1 MTNLTRSLLAATL
14 LAVGASTTLLH
25 AESPSWIW
33 SAANAKPKQKV
44 FFRKTFDVNPR
55 DTVRLYA
62 ACDDSMTI
70 FVNGKE
76 VTKGASWEK
85 IEVKDLS
92 PFTSNG
98 RNVIAVQA
106 GNGGNDKAGLLVK
119 VVVETPKGIRDVVSD
134 GTWKHSEK
142 AEEGWKNADF
152 KDKEWKPAVVVAKLG
167 EGPWKKV
174 TDATLAAAAN
184 LKAPEATA
192 VKDIKIKEGFKVE
205 LLYSVPMTTEGS
217 WVATC
222 FDDKGRLIVSD
233 QYGKLYRVTLP
244 ALNGKAT
251 DTKVEPIAAEIGEA
265 QGLVYAFGALYAIT
279 NSDKYP
285 RGLWRIKDTDGD
297 DKFDKVE
304 HLRAFANKGGEH
316 GPHAVV
322 LSPDGKSLYC
332 VVGNQTPVTEV
343 DSSRVPQHWAEDRL
357 LAPLVGRGFMREVM
371 APGGWVAKT
380 DPDGKTWEL
389 ICTGFRNE
397 YDAAFNK
404 DGDLFTFDADME
416 WDFSTPWYRPTRVCH
431 VLSGGEFGWRS
442 LSKKFPVRW
451 EDNLPPT
458 VDIGP
463 GSPTGVGFGYGAKF
477 PQKYQDAFYICDW
490 SYGKMYAVHLKK
502 TGAGYTADFEEFM
515 AAQPLPLTDVLI
527 SPKDGAMYVTIGGR
541 RVQSGLYRVTYAGE
555 TAAKAP
561 SKGGTGKPS
570 LKELQAATVE
580 TKAVGFGD
588 PDSTEKLHK
597 LRRELENYHKVDAKA
612 LDVAWPQLGHEDR
625 FIRFAARIAVEHQP
639 VESWKDKAL
648 NETNPRTALTAL
660 MALSRSGKGDKAVL
674 PQFLAALDKID
685 FAKLKGIDRETYVRD
700 YYLAFARLGEPEG
713 ALKEQTTAKLSK
725 LFPTGDPWLD
735 VDLTEVLTFLGD
747 AAFLPKAVALVETA
761 PTQEEQIAHAMSL
774 RFAKN
779 GWTPELR
786 ERFFKWVCLRAPTY
800 KGGASFGLFM
810 QDLRKDAEAGLSD
823 AEKLALKPVLEA
835 KPDVQMPQFTF
846 TPRNFV
852 KNYTMADL
860 DHLLG
865 VGLEGGRN
873 FTNGRNLFGQAT
885 CFACHRFGQEGGAI
899 GPDLTSVAGKYS
911 VRDLLVHIIE
921 PSKEISDQYGQLEVT
936 LNDGSKV
943 FGRIMNLA
951 GDRITLNINMMDPNA
966 TQAVDRKLVK
976 TMEQSKVSMMPPGL
990 LNTLSDNDILDLM
1003 AYLLSKGNKEDPM
1016 FK

>member
-1 MTNLTRSLLAATL
+1 MIRLTRTLFAATL
-14 LAVGASTTLLH
+14 LALGSPALLH
-25 AESPSWIW
+25 AEAPSWIW
-33 SAANAKPKQKV
+33 SAQTASPKQKV

-55 DTVRLYA
+55 DTVRLYVTG
-62 ACDDSMTI
+62 DDS
-70 FVNGKE
+70 VVVHLNGQRV
-76 VTKGASWEK
+76 VTGKSWEQ

-92 PFTSNG
+92 SFVVKG

-106 GNGGNDKAGLLVK
+106 ANGSNDKAGLLLK
-119 VVVETPKGIRDVVSD
+119 LVVEAPKGVREVVSD
-134 GTWKHSEK
+134 ASWKQSDK
-142 AEEGWKNADF
+142 AAEGWLDVKFD
-152 KDKEWKPAVVVAKLG
+152 DKAWKPAVVVAPLG
-167 EGPWKKV
+167 GAPWTKV
-174 TDATLAAAAN
+174 TAATLTAAAN

-205 LLYSVPMTTEGS
+205 LLYSVPMTKEGS

-233 QYGKLYRVTLP
+233 QYGKLYRVVLP
-244 ALNGKAT
+244 ALDGKPS
-251 DTKVEPIAAEIGEA
+251 DTKVEEIPAEIGEA

-304 HLRAFANKGGEH
+304 QLRAFPNKGGEH

-322 LSPDGKSLYC
+322 VSPDGKSLYC
-332 VVGNQTPVTEV
+332 IVGNQTPLTEMN
-343 DSSRVPQHWAEDRL
+343 SSRVPQHWGEDRL

-380 DPDGKTWEL
+380 DPEGKTWEL
-389 ICTGFRNE
+389 ICTGFRNQ
-397 YDAAFNK
+397 YDAAFNRE
-404 DGDLFTFDADME
+404 GDLFTFDADME
-416 WDFSTPWYRPTRVCH
+416 WDFSTPWYRPTRVNH

-477 PQKYQDAFYICDW
+477 PQKYQEAFYICDW

-541 RVQSGLYRVTYAGE
+541 RVQSGLYRVTYAGKE
-555 TAAKAP
+555 PVGSQTQIATPEAAVNN
-561 SKGGTGKPS
+561 
-570 LKELQAATVE
+570 ELHQ
-580 TKAVGFGD
+580 
-588 PDSTEKLHK
+588 
-597 LRRELENYHKVDAKA
+597 LRRQIEEYHKVDPKA
-612 LDVAWPQLGHEDR
+612 LEVAWPHLGHEDR
-625 FIRFAARIAVEHQP
+625 YIRFAARIAVEHQP
-639 VESWKDKAL
+639 LETWKDKAL
-648 NETNPRTALTAL
+648 AESNPRAALTVL
-660 MALSRSGKGDKAVL
+660 MALTRSAKGDKTLL
-674 PQFLAALDKID
+674 PPILAALDKID
-685 FAKLKGIDRETYVRD
+685 FSKLKGIDRETYVRD
-700 YYLAFARLGEPEG
+700 YYLAFSRLGEPEP
-713 ALKEQTTAKLSK
+713 ALREKTATKLAK
-725 LFPTGDPWLD
+725 LFPTSDPWLD
-735 VDLTEVLTFLGD
+735 VDLTEVLTWLGEPTFLS
-747 AAFLPKAVALVETA
+747 KAVAIMENA

-774 RFAKN
+774 RFAKA

-800 KGGASFGLFM
+800 KGGASFDLFM
-810 QDLRKDAEAGLSD
+810 ADLRKDAEAGLSD
-823 AEKLALKPVLEA
+823 AEKVALKPVLEA
-835 KPDVQMPQFTF
+835 KPDVKVPQFTF
-846 TPRNFV
+846 TPRSFV
-852 KNYTMADL
+852 KNYTVADL

-873 FTNGRNLFGQAT
+873 FANGRNLFGQTT
-885 CFACHRFGQEGGAI
+885 CFACHRFGSEGGAI

-936 LNDGSKV
+936 LQDGSKV

-966 TQAVDRKLVK
+966 TQAIDRKLIK
-976 TMEQSKVSMMPPGL
+976 SMEQSKVSMMPPGL
-990 LNTLSDNDILDLM
+990 LNTLSDTDILDLM

>member
-1 MTNLTRSLLAATL
+1 MTRLTRSLLAASL
-14 LAVGASTTLLH
+14 LALGTPVLLH
-25 AESPSWIW
+25 AESPNWIW
-33 SAANAKPKQKV
+33 SAETAKPKQKV
-44 FFRKTFDVNPR
+44 HFRKTFDVNPR
-55 DTVRLYA
+55 DVVRLYA
-62 ACDDSMTI
+62 ACDDAMTVY
-70 FVNGKE
+70 VNGK
-76 VTKGASWEK
+76 KAAAGSSWQQ

-92 PFTSNG
+92 SFTFNG
-98 RNVIAVQA
+98 RNVVAVE
-106 GNGGNDKAGLLVK
+106 GVNGGNDKAGLLVK
-119 VVVETPKGIRDVVSD
+119 IVIETPKGVKEVVSD
-134 GTWKHSEK
+134 ATWKQSET
-142 AEEGWKNADF
+142 AAAGWLDAKFA
-152 KDKEWKPAVVVAKLG
+152 DKEWQPAVVVAKLG
-167 EGPWKKV
+167 GAPWTKV
-174 TDATLAAAAN
+174 TEATLASAAN
-184 LKAPEATA
+184 LKAPEATP
-192 VKDIKIKEGFKVE
+192 VKDIKIKKDFKVE
-205 LLYSVPMTTEGS
+205 LLYSVPMSQQGS

-244 ALNGKAT
+244 ELDGKPG
-251 DTKVEPIAAEIGEA
+251 DTKVEEIPAEIGEA
-265 QGLVYAFGALYAIT
+265 QGLVYAFGSLYAIT

-304 HLRAFANKGGEH
+304 QLRAFPNKGGEH

-332 VVGNQTPVTEV
+332 VVGNQTPITELN
-343 DSSRVPQHWAEDRL
+343 SSRVPQHWAEDRL
-357 LAPLVGRGFMREVM
+357 LGPLIGRGFMREVM

-397 YDAAFNK
+397 YDAAFNQ

-451 EDNLPPT
+451 EDSLPPA

-463 GSPTGVGFGYGAKF
+463 GSPTGVSFGYGAKF
-477 PQKYQDAFYICDW
+477 PLKYQNAFYICDW

-502 TGAGYTADFEEFM
+502 SGAGYTADFEEFM

-541 RVQSGLYRVTYAGE
+541 RVQSGLYRVTY
-555 TAAKAP
+555 
-561 SKGGTGKPS
+561 TGKEPTFNPGMVVT
-570 LKELQAATVE
+570 TVNLG
-580 TKAVGFGD
+580 VGQ
-588 PDSTEKLHK
+588 PPEVELHK
-597 LRRELENYHKVDAKA
+597 LRRELEAFHKVDAKA
-612 LDVAWPQLGHEDR
+612 VDFAWPHLGHEDR

-639 VESWKDKAL
+639 VESWKDRAL
-648 NETNPRTALTAL
+648 SETNPRASLTAL
-660 MALSRSGKGDKAVL
+660 MALCRSGKGDQALQPKI
-674 PQFLAALDKID
+674 FAALDKID
-685 FAKLKGIDRETYVRD
+685 FAKLKGLDRETFVRD
-700 YYLAFARLGEPEG
+700 YYLALARFGEIQDGALEEKVTARLS
-713 ALKEQTTAKLSK
+713 ALY
-725 LFPTGDPWLD
+725 PTNDAWLD

-747 AAFLPKAVALVETA
+747 AKFLPKAVSILENA

-774 RFAKN
+774 RYAKA

-786 ERFFKWVCLRAPTY
+786 ERYFKWVCLRAPTY
-800 KGGASFGLFM
+800 KGGASFDLFM
-810 QDLRKDAEAGLSD
+810 QDLRKDAEAGLTE
-823 AEKLALKPVLEA
+823 AEKTALKPILEA
-835 KPDVQMPQFTF
+835 KPDIKVPQYTF
-846 TPRNFV
+846 TPRSFV
-852 KNYTMADL
+852 KNYTVADL

-873 FTNGRNLFGQAT
+873 FANGRNLFGQAT
-885 CFACHRFGQEGGAI
+885 CFVCHRFGSEGGAI

-943 FGRIMNLA
+943 FGRIMNLS

-966 TQAVDRKLVK
+966 TQAVDRKLIK
-976 TMEQSKVSMMPPGL
+976 SMEQSKVSMMPPGL

-1003 AYLLSKGNKEDPM
+1003 AYLLSKGNKDDPM